1 MARKE
6 SSSFIPSGKRGNS
19 DVGMW
24 TTFSIVLAVSVVSF
38 VVLAILLGAFKSTSL
53 SCPALYTFNSSAD
66 NCYSNAN
73 NSIKSSLTGA
83 GNITNDGLEFLTNVT
98 GQLGTAGTILGVS
111 LLLVII
117 AGVGFA
123 GYSAYQKM
131 R

>member
-1 MARKE
+1 MVTA
-6 SSSFIPSGKRGNS
+6 SSFTPRGRRGNAK
-19 DVGMW
+19 MW
-24 TTFSIVLAVSVVSF
+24 TMFGVVIAISVVSF

-53 SCPALYTFNSSAD
+53 ACASTYTYNASAD
-66 NCYSNAN
+66 NCYLTSNA
-73 NSIKSSLTGA
+73 SVTTGLTAA
-83 GNITNDGLEFLTNVT
+83 GNITNNGLTFLSNTT

>member
-1 MARKE
+1 
-6 SSSFIPSGKRGNS
+6 
-19 DVGMW
+19 MW
-24 TTFSIVLAVSVVSF
+24 TMFGVVIAISVVSF

-53 SCPALYTFNSSAD
+53 ACDSGFTYNSSAD
-66 NCYSNAN
+66 NCYDNTNA
-73 NSIKSSLTGA
+73 SITTGLTYS
-83 GNITNDGLEFLTNVT
+83 GNITNNGLTFLSNTT

-117 AGVGFA
+117 AGIGFA